1 VLCARGTDGES
12 VATLPEHEIVA
23 DNAVSF
29 LFGPT
34 GPVRVK
40 VLEFSEAAF
49 ICWLNVT
56 VTLPLGDT
64 PVAPARGLVVTTTN
78 CEFVDE
84 EPTEFPPPHPDEA
97 IAVANSR
104 IKP

>member
-1 VLCARGTDGES
+1 M
-12 VATLPEHEIVA
+12 PEHEIVA
-23 DNAVSF
+23 DNAKSF

-49 ICWLNVT
+49 IGWLNVT
-56 VTLPLGDT
+56 VMLPLGET
-64 PVAPARGLVVTTTN
+64 PVAPATGLVLRTTN

-84 EPTEFPPPHPDEA
+84 DPTEFPPPHPVEA
-97 IAVANSR
+97 IAVASSR